1 MLTRNSEMHASNW
14 RPMQRGSLQGFVT
27 LHLASGLVIR
37 DCTLHQAGE
46 KRWIGLPGK
55 PQIDANGDTRRGE
68 GGKIL
73 YTPVVDV
80 EAPQRE
86 RFQAQA
92 LRAVDHLIT
101 PT

>member
-1 MLTRNSEMHASNW
+1 MLTREREMHASDW
-14 RPMQRGSLQGFVT
+14 RPLQRGTLQGFVT

-37 DCTLHQAGE
+37 DCTLHRSGD

-55 PQIDANGDTRRGE
+55 PQIDANGDTRRGD
-68 GGKIL
+68 GGKVL
-73 YTPVVDV
+73 YTPVVEVSQAHRD
-80 EAPQRE
+80 

-101 PT
+101 